1 MQTATRVEP
10 ERTSTRPWVWWGYL
24 VVLAAVFGAS
34 AALTAPLSVDLR
46 VTLGGWALIA
56 VYAVYGAFLTRHDLR
71 TRRLPNALTLPLAT
85 VLTGIVLGLGASTG
99 HWTQAIAAMI
109 GGAGF
114 MVVLSLVGFA
124 GQVGFGDVKL
134 ALSVGIV
141 TGWFGMFLPVW
152 AVVLAYVLA
161 LPHAIT
167 AVVMRSRGRDI
178 TDLPFGPY
186 LIAAGAIVAVTAAI
200 AG

>member
-1 MQTATRVEP
+1 MQTATQLEP
-10 ERTSTRPWVWWGYL
+10 ERTSTRSLPWWGYL
-24 VVLAAVFGAS
+24 AVLTAAFAAS
-34 AALTAPLSVDLR
+34 AALTAPLSGGLG

-56 VYAVYGAFLTRHDLR
+56 VYAVYGTFLTRHDLR

>member
-56 VYAVYGAFLTRHDLR
+56 VYAVYGASLTRHDLR

-85 VLTGIVLGLGASTG
+85 VLAGMVLGLAFTTG
-99 HWTQAIAAMI
+99 DWMPALTALI

-114 MVVLSLVGFA
+114 MLTLSLVGFA
-124 GQVGFGDVKL
+124 GQIGFGDVKL
-134 ALSVGIV
+134 ALSVGLL
-141 TGWFGMFLPVW
+141 TGWFGALLPLW
-152 AVVLAYVLA
+152 AIALAYVLA

-200 AG
+200 SG